1 MLLVFCVGVVFC
13 VNTARRKTEKRADG
27 KRWQGSSPLKRGRAF
42 TYLTASISDVESLS
56 RPNKHIRSTPEKRE
70 QCQKKTSPTGG
81 VATAGNGSACPDN
94 SFERKDGQVEWRS
107 HKGNVNNANTQQKTL
122 GRAGKESPSA
132 AKSDNQEKGE
142 VASCRQTKSVQAVT
156 RVHAQ
161 ENDPS
166 CEPPLFPRGN
176 FGVISLFDG
185 VSSVV
190 PALCRKLRKNPS
202 VIVLAEIDPA
212 LRELVSFEFGYCRQE
227 TWRVAFSGCPSI
239 YVKDVR
245 RILENGC
252 LILRQAHSIAPTAKW
267 FIIGGSPCQDLTY
280 AGPFHG
286 LLGLTGPCSVLFFPF
301 QRTIW
306 TMQHLAGPNKVR
318 YLAEN
323 AGSMDPIHFTAFC
336 QLLKLDPKDP
346 KEFLW
351 DAFAYGAPIQRGRNF
366 FRGHTDAEYFPD
378 GWGPLMDCTEKAVP
392 LAPLLRTRSVE
403 AFGIYRS
410 SWTLYQPKAL
420 VWHYAFWE
428 GISNFCTALNY
439 AGGKLPNA
447 RWENPLSKK
456 HGGLSLKNW
465 QNRSPLLTGLMDMCS
480 SWCHSLHVPPMKFP
494 SELSRQMKH

>member
-1 MLLVFCVGVVFC
+1 MCTDIGGDHGRHFWFVEPTINGVALVYDSLKGLQSLTLELSKTLHVVGLLVMSIDSDKPVLTNAKLCQAAGNVPVHQNRNKPIKVVARAKRRAPRKMKTHRDSKKSNATRRKHEGG
-13 VNTARRKTEKRADG
+13 NTARRKIEKRADG

-42 TYLTASISDVESLS
+42 THLTAFRKQCVQDPEDPISDVESSS

-81 VATAGNGSACPDN
+81 VAIAGNGSACPDN
-94 SFERKDGQVEWRS
+94 NCERKDGQVEWRI
-107 HKGNVNNANTQQKTL
+107 HKGNVSNASTQQKIL

-132 AKSDNQEKGE
+132 AKSDNQERGE
-142 VASCRQTKSVQAVT
+142 IASCRQTKSVQAAT
-156 RVHAQ
+156 KVHAQ

-166 CEPPLFPRGN
+166 CEPPPFPRGN

-190 PALCRKLRKNPS
+190 PALCRKLGKNPS
-202 VIVLAEIDPA
+202 VIVLAEVDPA

-227 TWRVAFSGCPSI
+227 TWRVSFSGCPSI

-267 FIIGGSPCQDLTY
+267 FIVGGSPCQDLTY

-286 LLGLTGPCSVLFFPF
+286 LLGLTGPCSVLFFPD

-346 KEFLW
+346 NT
-351 DAFAYGAPIQRGRNF
+351 YGMPSPMELRYRGDETF
-366 FRGHTDAEYFPD
+366 
-378 GWGPLMDCTEKAVP
+378 
-392 LAPLLRTRSVE
+392 SVD
-403 AFGIYRS
+403 
-410 SWTLYQPKAL
+410 TQMLK
-420 VWHYAFWE
+420 
-428 GISNFCTALNY
+428 
-439 AGGKLPNA
+439 KL
-447 RWENPLSKK
+447 
-456 HGGLSLKNW
+456 
-465 QNRSPLLTGLMDMCS
+465 T
-480 SWCHSLHVPPMKFP
+480 
-494 SELSRQMKH
+494 